1 MRNLALFLKYD
12 GTAYHGWQVQKNAC
26 SVAQTLEEARRMSS
40 AIRCI

>member
-12 GTAYHGWQVQKNAC
+12 GTAYHGWQVQKTPAP
-26 SVAQTLEEARRMSS
+26 SRRRWRRPRRMSL